1 LGVFRRF
8 SKETM
13 PLTSIG
19 GGGRG
24 PLRLLHGIVLHPVY
38 RGWIAV
44 KGGIAESMAEFGGS
58 GEETAMNTHGVVV
71 REIRMLRN
79 HNVYAY
85 MPVMRVELD
94 IGAYDQVIISY
105 REPEPARAAFHTALR
120 GVLAAMHGEPFD
132 YQGETEKLLELAD
145 EFRLGPSTG
154 AVVKAAR
161 RKNIPVLR
169 LMPTGSL
176 VQLG

>member
-1 LGVFRRF
+1 
-8 SKETM
+8 
-13 PLTSIG
+13 
-19 GGGRG
+19 
-24 PLRLLHGIVLHPVY
+24 VY
-38 RGWIAV
+38 
-44 KGGIAESMAEFGGS
+44 
-58 GEETAMNTHGVVV
+58 
-71 REIRMLRN
+71 
-79 HNVYAY
+79 
-85 MPVMRVELD
+85 
-94 IGAYDQVIISY
+94 QVIISY
-105 REPEPARAAFHTALR
+105 REPEPAKAAFHTALR

-176 VQLG
+176 VQFGYGVHQKRIIASETSRTSAIAVELCQESR